1 MCYEKNCS
9 YFIKKNLG
17 VYHSSVKKDNTVLDG
32 IVEFVNKQSEAFEG
46 LKIVDSKTKDNL
58 IVFYYVTITNDFSFE
73 EIIQRARETTPE
85 IDIAFHPIVC
95 DFSDAVRLLFGS
107 RIVA

>member
-9 YFIKKNLG
+9 YFIKKRLD
-17 VYHSSVKKDNTVLDG
+17 VHRSSVKQDNTVFKG

-46 LKIVDSKTKDNL
+46 LRIVDNKTKDNL
-58 IVFYYVTITNDFSFE
+58 AIFYYVTITNDYSFE
-73 EIIQRARETTPE
+73 EIIQTVRETTPE
-85 IDIAFHPIVC
+85 IDIEFHPIVC
-95 DFSDAVRLLFGS
+95 DYSDAVRILFGS